1 MIYIYN
7 FCLRPSKCLLRPH
20 ARPQILCL
28 LPSGVVSWLALLGA
42 GAVSGLFLLRN
53 LADLVTTHARQH
65 EAVILGSLG
74 LIQLCFSLALKVFF
88 YYK

>member
-1 MIYIYN
+1 MYTIFVSIPLN
-7 FCLRPSKCLLRPH
+7 VSSAHTPTH
-20 ARPQILCL
+20 PQILCL

-53 LADLVTTHARQH
+53 LAALVTTHARQH